1 MIWYEVRKGVKSTPQ
16 FIRHKIEAG
25 TDTGIG
31 TQFYVG
37 DINGDQLPDIALSN
51 KKGTNLLIQKRG
63 SAAE

>member
-1 MIWYEVRKGVKSTPQ
+1 MGQGFFVT
-16 FIRHKIEAG
+16 G